1 MVDARR
7 LNGKIQYKFR
17 LVNKLSSPMAFKAN
31 YKVNSSHAFWG
42 EISNISDFADEQT
55 QQKAKQEIFEKYH
68 ANGTV
73 IGGKIFFDSAEV
85 IVKPNSMSYLILSRD
100 DKSYLTL
107 DDMDA
112 EIDIKASEGLVNK
125 KVEMFFQANNN
136 KKIISL
142 FK

>member
-1 MVDARR
+1 MIRQR
-7 LNGKIQYKFR
+7 L
-17 LVNKLSSPMAFKAN
+17 LLSPIA
-31 YKVNSSHAFWG
+31 
-42 EISNISDFADEQT
+42 
-55 QQKAKQEIFEKYH
+55 
-68 ANGTV
+68 
-73 IGGKIFFDSAEV
+73 
-85 IVKPNSMSYLILSRD
+85 LLSRD